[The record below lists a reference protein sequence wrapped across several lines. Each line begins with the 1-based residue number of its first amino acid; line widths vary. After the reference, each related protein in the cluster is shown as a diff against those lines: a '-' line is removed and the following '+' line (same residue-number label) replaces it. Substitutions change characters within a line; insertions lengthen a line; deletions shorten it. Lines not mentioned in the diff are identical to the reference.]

1 MTAVQNEQKLLATIG
16 SLSTSFLLSAV
27 LILCFVK
34 CSEEQGEID
43 AKFMVIV
50 DKTQFEA
57 VPDALTVE
65 EALTRTVE
73 SEQIGRFKVARDSLS
88 VGETG
93 KERLY
98 N

>member
-1 MTAVQNEQKLLATIG
+1 MSKKSPQQLV
-16 SLSTSFLLSAV
+16 LSTSSLSAV

-93 KERLY
+93 KRRDFIIGLLSR
-98 N
+98 

>member
-1 MTAVQNEQKLLATIG
+1 
-16 SLSTSFLLSAV
+16 
-27 LILCFVK
+27 
-34 CSEEQGEID
+34 
-43 AKFMVIV
+43 MVIV

-65 EALTRTVE
+65 EALERSVE

-93 KERLY
+93 K
-98 N
+98 